1 MRFAIEPTSYAGYE
15 ARELVDTG
23 GGLAATFLPGLGMVG
38 VSLLHR
44 GEELLGRTDNLPR
57 YASEG
62 STLGI
67 PLLHPWAN
75 RLGGSSYTAAG
86 RAVELDPGSPLLH
99 LEEHGLP
106 IHGVAGPRLPWRLTG
121 ERATADGAVL
131 EAELHYATPELLAVF
146 PFPHALRQRIVL
158 GPGGLTVTT
167 TLSPS
172 GETAVPVAFGIAVT
186 GS

>member
-86 RAVELDPGSPLLH
+86 RAVELDPEYADARFFRAIVLANEFADFAGAQNDLQRYLL
-99 LEEHGLP
+99 LEP
-106 IHGVAGPRLPWRLTG
+106 
-121 ERATADGAVL
+121 DGAFG
-131 EAELHYATPELLAVF
+131 AQARELLAQVTE
-146 PFPHALRQRIVL
+146 VL
-158 GPGGLTVTT
+158 ESRAEQQTP
-167 TLSPS
+167 SP
-172 GETAVPVAFGIAVT
+172 
-186 GS
+186 